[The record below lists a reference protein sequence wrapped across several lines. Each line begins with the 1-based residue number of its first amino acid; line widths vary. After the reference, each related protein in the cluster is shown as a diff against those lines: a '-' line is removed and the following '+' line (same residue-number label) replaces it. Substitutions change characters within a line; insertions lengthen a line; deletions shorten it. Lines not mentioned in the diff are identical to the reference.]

1 MKITITLAT
10 FILALLAIGAV
21 NAQDGD
27 QNGVAYF
34 RSRAFNV
41 PILAGWE
48 DQSTE
53 TVAQFHLAE
62 AGATIRTAIV
72 PQDDILAAAGAD
84 LRAAFGV
91 DFGGPGYQDKVNLAD
106 GTWTVL
112 IYEPDARISASVM
125 ARHVENETVVISF
138 VESAPAGRI
147 LMLAVARS
155 DESEADASGEIDAAA
170 GGLLDP
176 ATNYERRASLAL
188 PSGEWMVLSA
198 ERYTA
203 MGMVFGND
211 SFLALAE
218 SAAEQLP
225 ALADAYN
232 RTLLGFFITPDN
244 STYLALGLAAAFIIL
259 GTLVG
264 SLFWRERALRKDL
277 ALLQVLA
284 GEDG

>member
-10 FILALLAIGAV
+10 FVFALLSVGAV
-21 NAQDGD
+21 NAQDGEA
-27 QNGVAYF
+27 NGVAYF

-62 AGATIRTAIV
+62 AGATIRTAVV

-84 LRAAFGV
+84 LSAAFGV
-91 DFGGPGYQDKVNLAD
+91 DFGAPIYRDKVNLAD
-106 GTWTVL
+106 GTWTAL
-112 IYEPDARISASVM
+112 IYEANAGVSASVM
-125 ARHVENETVVISF
+125 ARLAGSETVVISF
-138 VESAPAGRI
+138 VESDPVGRI
-147 LMLAVARS
+147 LMLAATRS
-155 DESEADASGEIDAAA
+155 DESAADASGEIATAIDR
-170 GGLLDP
+170 LLDP
-176 ATNYERRASLAL
+176 PATLERQESLAL
-188 PSGEWMVLSA
+188 PSGEWMLLSS

-211 SFLALAE
+211 SYLAIAELAGE
-218 SAAEQLP
+218 PLP
-225 ALADAYN
+225 MLADAFN

-244 STYLALGLAAAFIIL
+244 SPYLALGLAATFIIL
-259 GTLVG
+259 GTLLG

-277 ALLQVLA
+277 ALLQALA
-284 GEDG
+284 GADG